1 MFLRYQFSWFK
12 PIPLRLPET
21 RAPVK
26 QSLSVWYMARYL
38 TEVIKTKCYTL
49 CSSDHLARLSA
60 GEWCVTDS
68 EKEFPEQVGKK
79 ALKYPSCLEINLYF
93 SVRVLTTTTTTIQSW
108 IEIKKTTCIDIRL
121 NTANIWSHISNLKFR
136 ISQTFEPRFPKSNC
150 YRR

>member
-38 TEVIKTKCYTL
+38 TEVIKAKCYTL
-49 CSSDHLARLSA
+49 CSLDHLARLSA

-68 EKEFPEQVGKK
+68 EKEFAEQVGKK
-79 ALKYPSCLEINLYF
+79 ALKYPFCLEKQTFSYNNINNHPDLNRKKNDYTYWH
-93 SVRVLTTTTTTIQSW
+93 RVKYCQYLKSFIKF
-108 IEIKKTTCIDIRL
+108 EIKNFSDVKL
-121 NTANIWSHISNLKFR
+121 
-136 ISQTFEPRFPKSNC
+136 RFPKSNC
-150 YRR
+150 YR